1 MKKQSSINIKLAMAF
16 GIIIVITVGSIGTSS
31 AFAQTNT
38 SSSTTGNTSGTTTGN
53 ATTNGNQSDTGTAS
67 EITRLTKDNTGD
79 TGSPNSGLTQGME
92 KEQTSDTAGNMT
104 TADNTAGQNA
114 TTTGGTNTTTTTA
127 NNSSTNGESSQN
139 KTGNP
144 LSNVPV
150 IGGLFK

>member
-1 MKKQSSINIKLAMAF
+1 MAF

-79 TGSPNSGLTQGME
+79 TGSPNSGLMQGME

-104 TADNTAGQNA
+104 TADKTASQNA
-114 TTTGGTNTTTTTA
+114 TTTGGGTNTTTTTA
-127 NNSSTNGESSQN
+127 NNTSTNGASSQN

-144 LSNVPV
+144 LSDVPV